1 MNSIGIP
8 ELAIVVV
15 LFGAWLS
22 VVWPAARVCRRLGFS
37 PWVGVLAIV
46 PLANFLLLWW
56 LAYTRWPIDGAARRT
71 V

>member
-37 PWVGVLAIV
+37 PWIGALAIL

-56 LAYTRWPIDGAARRT
+56 LAYTHWPVEGAARRT
-71 V
+71 A

>member
-71 V
+71 L

>member
-15 LFGAWLS
+15 LIGAWLS

-71 V
+71 L

>member
-56 LAYTRWPIDGAARRT
+56 LAHTRWPIDGAARRT

>member
-15 LFGAWLS
+15 LIGAWLS
-22 VVWPAARVCRRLGFS
+22 VVWPTARVCRRLGFS

-71 V
+71 L

>member
-8 ELAIVVV
+8 ELDVVVV
-15 LFGAWLS
+15 LIGAWLF
-22 VVWPAARVCRRLGFS
+22 VVWPAARVCSRLGFS

-56 LAYTRWPIDGAARRT
+56 LAYTRWPIQCVAQRRA
-71 V
+71 